1 MKQVKEKGNKEV
13 APQPNEPVM
22 VTLYGQSK
30 IGLSS
35 LASKFPGVL
44 VLNVSDRLEQ
54 FTVREE
60 RIEGWEGFL
69 KVGMA
74 ISEGKYADLSWL
86 CIAHIGALWELCAD
100 HAVMAFNRQNGT
112 SVKTTSEA
120 SYTVWKEALR
130 TFESKLQKLSR
141 LANLL
146 LLEHEQPE
154 VRNTFGVERTFIQ
167 PALEKHILQKVSN
180 MSDCIGRVFTV
191 ESGARMVSFQPAPHQ
206 LTGSRLPELLDRQ
219 YVIESGIKPEFI
231 ESLCQPRP
239 VSISA

>member
-1 MKQVKEKGNKEV
+1 MKQVKEKGSRGE
-13 APQPNEPVM
+13 APQPSEPVM

-35 LASKFPGVL
+35 IAAQFPGVL

-54 FTVREE
+54 FGVREE
-60 RIEGWEGFL
+60 CIESWEGFL

-74 ISEGKYADLSWL
+74 VSEGKYAELSWL

-100 HAVMAFNRQNGT
+100 HAVMGFNRQNGT
-112 SVKTTSEA
+112 SAKTTSEA
-120 SYTVWKEALR
+120 SYAVWKEALR

-146 LLEHEQPE
+146 ILEHEQPE
-154 VRNTFGVERTFIQ
+154 LRNTFGVERTFIQ
-167 PALEKHILQKVSN
+167 PALEKHVLLKVSHQ
-180 MSDCIGRVFTV
+180 SDCIGRVFMV
-191 ESGARMVSFQPAPHQ
+191 ESGARMASFQPAPHQ
-206 LTGSRLPELLDRQ
+206 LAGSRLPELLHKQFVLSPGVR
-219 YVIESGIKPEFI
+219 PEFMDLI
-231 ESLCQPRP
+231 CQPRP